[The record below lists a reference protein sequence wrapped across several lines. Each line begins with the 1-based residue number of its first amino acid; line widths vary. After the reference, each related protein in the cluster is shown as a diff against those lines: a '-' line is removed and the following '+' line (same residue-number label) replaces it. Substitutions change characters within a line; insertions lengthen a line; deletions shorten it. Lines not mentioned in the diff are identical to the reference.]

1 MGKLTDIQI
10 RAWIKADER
19 FEGRADGEGLYL
31 RFREK
36 DAVPSW
42 RYRYRFDGK
51 QRVMNLG
58 TYVTLS
64 LAEARRVAKEL
75 SARVALGHD
84 VAGEKQEKKRV
95 ALVKIEEAKNA
106 LTVAQLADEYFERN
120 ILGRWKHPNIVRSRI
135 ENDIKPNLGKMRADA
150 VKPRDVDS
158 MLQTVIKRGART
170 VANDVLRWTKR
181 IFDHGIKRHV
191 LETNPAG
198 AFDLADAGGKEESRD
213 RWLTAEEIGKL
224 FCAMKTIIDKL
235 RAVSGDINNLTH
247 TLADNSRE
255 LLATTQEMNHN
266 THAQAAQ
273 TDQVANA
280 SLEMSQTLQ
289 DIAGSA
295 EQAANAA
302 RETNTAA
309 NNGMEAVAG
318 VVAEMNKIVK
328 SVQESS
334 ETIEKLGES
343 SAQIGNIVAT
353 IEDVADQT
361 NLLALNAAIEAA
373 RAGEHGRGFAVVA
386 DEVRALAERTAK
398 ATQEI
403 GRMIKTIQV
412 DTEYA
417 VTSMSASRKEADGG
431 LVKAG
436 EASQAL
442 EYIVTTS
449 NNSMDMVSRI
459 ATATEQQ
466 SAVTSE
472 VSMNVEKIANG
483 TKSTEVSAEQIEE
496 SARLLSKLSGDLEQ
510 TAAWFKVA

>member
-51 QRVMNLG
+51 PRVMNLG

-64 LAEARRVAKEL
+64 LAEARRAAKEL

-95 ALVKIEEAKNA
+95 ALAKIEEAKNA

-181 IFDHGIKRHV
+181 IFDYGIKRHV
-191 LETNPAG
+191 LENNPAG

-224 FCAMKTIIDKL
+224 FSVIRAKAGTFTIENHYAVRLLLMLAVRKEEMIAATWAEFDLDNATWHLPEERTKTGVAIDIPL
-235 RAVSGDINNLTH
+235 PAVAVD
-247 TLADNSRE
+247 TLRE
-255 LLATTQEMNHN
+255 LKRLA
-266 THAQAAQ
+266 
-273 TDQVANA
+273 
-280 SLEMSQTLQ
+280 
-289 DIAGSA
+289 AGSA
-295 EQAANAA
+295 YVFPA
-302 RETNTAA
+302 RKMQNRMIPHIDLNT
-309 NNGMEAVAG
+309 
-318 VVAEMNKIVK
+318 
-328 SVQESS
+328 
-334 ETIEKLGES
+334 
-343 SAQIGNIVAT
+343 
-353 IEDVADQT
+353 
-361 NLLALNAAIEAA
+361 LNAALSKHIKPSLTLDGVPNFTIHDFRRTARTHLAA
-373 RAGEHGRGFAVVA
+373 LGVDPHI
-386 DEVRALAERTAK
+386 AERCLNHK
-398 ATQEI
+398 
-403 GRMIKTIQV
+403 IKGVEGIYNRHDYFEQ
-412 DTEYA
+412 
-417 VTSMSASRKEADGG
+417 R
-431 LVKAG
+431 
-436 EASQAL
+436 
-442 EYIVTTS
+442 
-449 NNSMDMVSRI
+449 RI
-459 ATATEQQ
+459 ALNLWASFLENLERG
-466 SAVTSE
+466 SSW
-472 VSMNVEKIANG
+472 NVLTMKR
-483 TKSTEVSAEQIEE
+483 TKHA
-496 SARLLSKLSGDLEQ
+496 
-510 TAAWFKVA
+510 

>member
-42 RYRYRFDGK
+42 RYRYRFDGQ

-95 ALVKIEEAKNA
+95 ALAKIEEAKNA

-181 IFDHGIKRHV
+181 IFDYGIKRHV
-191 LETNPAG
+191 LENNPAG

-224 FCAMKTIIDKL
+224 FSVIRAKAGTFTIENHYAVRLLLMLAVRKEEMIAATWAEFDLDNAIWHLPEERTKTGVAIDIPL
-235 RAVSGDINNLTH
+235 PSVAVD
-247 TLADNSRE
+247 TLKE
-255 LLATTQEMNHN
+255 LKRLA
-266 THAQAAQ
+266 
-273 TDQVANA
+273 
-280 SLEMSQTLQ
+280 
-289 DIAGSA
+289 AGSA
-295 EQAANAA
+295 YVFPA
-302 RETNTAA
+302 RKMQNRMIPHIDLNT
-309 NNGMEAVAG
+309 
-318 VVAEMNKIVK
+318 
-328 SVQESS
+328 
-334 ETIEKLGES
+334 
-343 SAQIGNIVAT
+343 
-353 IEDVADQT
+353 
-361 NLLALNAAIEAA
+361 LNAALSKHIKPSLALDGVPNFTIHDFRRTARTHLAA
-373 RAGEHGRGFAVVA
+373 LGVDPHI
-386 DEVRALAERTAK
+386 AERCLNHK
-398 ATQEI
+398 
-403 GRMIKTIQV
+403 IKGVEGIYNRHDYFEQ
-412 DTEYA
+412 
-417 VTSMSASRKEADGG
+417 R
-431 LVKAG
+431 
-436 EASQAL
+436 
-442 EYIVTTS
+442 
-449 NNSMDMVSRI
+449 RI
-459 ATATEQQ
+459 ALNLWASFLENLERG
-466 SAVTSE
+466 SSW
-472 VSMNVEKIANG
+472 NVLPMKH
-483 TKSTEVSAEQIEE
+483 
-496 SARLLSKLSGDLEQ
+496 ARH
-510 TAAWFKVA
+510 A

>member
-31 RFREK
+31 RFRDK

-51 QRVMNLG
+51 PRVMNLG

-64 LAEARRVAKEL
+64 LAEARRAAKEL

-95 ALVKIEEAKNA
+95 ALAKIEEAKNA

-181 IFDHGIKRHV
+181 IFDYGIKRHV

-224 FCAMKTIIDKL
+224 FSVIRAKAGTFTIENHYAVRLLLMLAVRKEEMIAATWAEFDLDNAIWHLPEERTKTGVAIDIPL
-235 RAVSGDINNLTH
+235 PAVAVD
-247 TLADNSRE
+247 TLRE
-255 LLATTQEMNHN
+255 LKRLA
-266 THAQAAQ
+266 
-273 TDQVANA
+273 
-280 SLEMSQTLQ
+280 
-289 DIAGSA
+289 AGSA
-295 EQAANAA
+295 YVFPA
-302 RETNTAA
+302 RKMQNRMIPHIDLNT
-309 NNGMEAVAG
+309 
-318 VVAEMNKIVK
+318 
-328 SVQESS
+328 
-334 ETIEKLGES
+334 
-343 SAQIGNIVAT
+343 
-353 IEDVADQT
+353 
-361 NLLALNAAIEAA
+361 LNAALSKHIKPSLVLDGVPNFTIHDFRRTARTHLAA
-373 RAGEHGRGFAVVA
+373 LGVDPHI
-386 DEVRALAERTAK
+386 AERCLNHK
-398 ATQEI
+398 
-403 GRMIKTIQV
+403 IKGVEGIYNRHDYFEQ
-412 DTEYA
+412 
-417 VTSMSASRKEADGG
+417 R
-431 LVKAG
+431 
-436 EASQAL
+436 
-442 EYIVTTS
+442 
-449 NNSMDMVSRI
+449 RI
-459 ATATEQQ
+459 ALNLWASFLENLERG
-466 SAVTSE
+466 SSW
-472 VSMNVEKIANG
+472 NVLTMKRA
-483 TKSTEVSAEQIEE
+483 KHA
-496 SARLLSKLSGDLEQ
+496 
-510 TAAWFKVA
+510 